1 MTPKVKLFSVSK
13 SKATKLIYTY
23 YKYAQNSKLSLLK
36 IFIDHLFSNGS
47 ISKIEWFNEFIC
59 IIYKI

>member
-1 MTPKVKLFSVSK
+1 M
-13 SKATKLIYTY
+13 KLIYTY

-36 IFIDHLFSNGS
+36 IFIDHLFANGS
-47 ISKIEWFNEFIC
+47 ISKIEWFNKFIY